1 MFHKACTSRVTSRA
15 ARAAVIIAV
24 ALAGAPAHAVDEP
37 TLNATV
43 IDGASAYSPTELFSA
58 YRDQLGRPIKTSS
71 AQAIMAQ
78 LEALYLRDGYS
89 RPEFRL
95 DEDLATAGI
104 LRIEVFEAQI
114 TRVVF
119 TGDAGPYAA
128 RLEELASDLSL
139 RVPLRTVDLQAALQ
153 TMRDLPGLTVR
164 ATTRR
169 DESRRNAYALTVATE
184 YKPFDTTIS
193 LSNRGTREIGP
204 MFVFSQVVANSLFGY
219 RERLGMFISAAT
231 DPDEYSGGGVFFDV
245 PVTEAGTHLTTT
257 AFKTQSNPTE
267 TPDRDDHYDRE
278 RVSLRAGGTLDSTA
292 ATKFGWSVGLD
303 WDDLDITREDTLLR
317 VENLRVAEIGGRI
330 SGRMGTSSQYLLG
343 VQVRRGLDGFGSTL
357 EALDLVDDP
366 RRKDFWMTKLQF
378 TELVRFAQRWSVR
391 LDAFGQ
397 QSAYVLPDGERY
409 KIGGERLG
417 RGFEVTE
424 IAGDQGLGAKAE
436 LRREMS
442 SAAAVLGKTSLY
454 GFYDFAAAWKQDLP
468 GRESAATAG
477 IGFAMEYWRL
487 SGFIEVARPLT
498 HADVEGDRD
507 TKVFAEVKLKL

>member
-1 MFHKACTSRVTSRA
+1 MFHNWVTSRVTSTG
-15 ARAAVIIAV
+15 ARALVIIAV
-24 ALAGAPAHAVDEP
+24 ALCAAPARAVDEP

-43 IDGASAYSPTELFSA
+43 IDGSSAYTPTQLFAA
-58 YRDQLGRPIKTSS
+58 YRDQLGRPINTSS
-71 AQAIMAQ
+71 AQAILTQ
-78 LEALYLRDGYS
+78 IEALYLRDGFS

-95 DEDLATAGI
+95 DEDLAAVGI

-114 TRVVF
+114 TRVQF

-139 RVPLRTVDLQAALQ
+139 RVPLRSADLQTALQ

-169 DESRRNAYALTVATE
+169 DESRRNAYALTLATE
-184 YKPFDTTIS
+184 YKPFDATIQI
-193 LSNRGTREIGP
+193 SNRGTREIGP
-204 MFVFSQVVANSLFGY
+204 MFVINQVVANSLLGY
-219 RERLGMFISAAT
+219 RERFGVFASAAT
-231 DPDEYSGGGVFFDV
+231 DTDEYRGAGVFFDV
-245 PVTEAGTHLTTT
+245 PVGADDTHLTTT
-257 AFKTQSNPTE
+257 AFKTESNPAE
-267 TPDRDDHYDRE
+267 TPDRDDRYDRE
-278 RVSLRAGGTLDSTA
+278 RVSLRASGTFDSTS
-292 ATKFGWSVGLD
+292 ATRLGWSASFD
-303 WDDLDITREDTLLR
+303 WDDLGIKRDDMQLRTEKLR
-317 VENLRVAEIGGRI
+317 VLEVGGRV

-343 VQVRRGLDGFGSTL
+343 VQVRRGLDAFGSEL
-357 EALDLVDDP
+357 EALDIVDDQ
-366 RRKDFWMTKLQF
+366 RRKDFLVTKLQF
-378 TELVRFAQRWSVR
+378 TELVSFAQRWTVR

-397 QSAYVLPDGERY
+397 QSAYVLPDNERY

-442 SAAAVLGKTSLY
+442 GAAAPLGKTSLY
-454 GFYDFAAAWKQDLP
+454 GFYDFAAAWKQDQP

-487 SGFIEVARPLT
+487 SGFIEVAKPLT

-507 TKVFAEVKLKL
+507 AKVFAEVRLKL